1 MTNNLRIHVPSRR
14 TPRLPR
20 DHFAMQPQISKIQR
34 GMRALVVLALVAY
47 AIALRLHHG

>member
-14 TPRLPR
+14 APRLPR

-34 GMRALVVLALVAY
+34 FMRGIVILAVVVYVVALKLY
-47 AIALRLHHG
+47 HG